1 MSLIPYY
8 RPEARI
14 DIAEIGL
21 YFAQRAPEV
30 EDRFYQELDKTI
42 SMLAASPELG
52 ERCQF
57 RNPETK
63 GMRIWQVSRFSNYL
77 IFYLPTDGQLE
88 VVRVIHGAR
97 DYATMFDGD

>member
-1 MSLIPYY
+1 MSLIPHY

-21 YFAQRAPEV
+21 YFAERNQEV
-30 EDRFYQELDKTI
+30 ESRFYLELDKTI
-42 SMLAASPELG
+42 RMLADSPNLG

-63 GMRIWQVSRFSNYL
+63 GMRIWQVSKFSNYL
-77 IFYLPTDGQLE
+77 IFYLPKDDQLD

-97 DYATMFDGD
+97 DYAAIFNNV